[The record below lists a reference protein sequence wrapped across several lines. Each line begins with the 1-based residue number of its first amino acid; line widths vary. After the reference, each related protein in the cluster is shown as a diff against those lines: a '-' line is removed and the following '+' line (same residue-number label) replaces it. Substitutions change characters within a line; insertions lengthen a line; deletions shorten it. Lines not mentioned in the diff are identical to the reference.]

1 MYTTSELFSMMIQIV
16 FINLVL
22 SGDNV
27 AIISLSVKNLPV
39 HKAKLVSMI
48 GVILALV
55 FRIFFV
61 AIIGILFNLKW
72 LHLNLIGGI
81 ILILVTFNMFH
92 HDKTSSSSSKDDG
105 EGFMKAL
112 FSIIISDISMS
123 LDNVLAITSI
133 TMASSGV
140 INRQEM
146 TLIIFGTIACM
157 PIIFFGSEAVS
168 KLMNKCQAV
177 IYICAG
183 LLIYTATK
191 MILSDSI
198 VSNLIDK
205 VNPIIGVSVIVI
217 MATILAGIL
226 LRGKK
231 NNSC

>member
-1 MYTTSELFSMMIQIV
+1 MYTTSELFAKMIQIV

-48 GVILALV
+48 GVILALI

-81 ILILVTFNMFH
+81 ILILVTINMFN
-92 HDKTSSSSSKDDG
+92 HDKTSSSSEKDDKD
-105 EGFMKAL
+105 GFMKAL

-133 TMASSGV
+133 TMADSGV

-177 IYICAG
+177 IYLCAG
-183 LLIYTATK
+183 LLVYTATK

-198 VSNLIDK
+198 VSNLINK
-205 VNPIIGVSVIVI
+205 INPVLGLALIVI
-217 MATILAGIL
+217 MATILVAIMIKD
-226 LRGKK
+226 KK
-231 NNSC
+231 KSC

>member
-1 MYTTSELFSMMIQIV
+1 MYTTSELFAKMIQIV

-48 GVILALV
+48 GVILALI

-61 AIIGILFNLKW
+61 AIIGVLFNLKW
-72 LHLNLIGGI
+72 LHLNLVGGI
-81 ILILVTFNMFH
+81 ILILVTINMFNH
-92 HDKTSSSSSKDDG
+92 EKSTSDSDKDDN

-133 TMASSGV
+133 TMADSGV
-140 INRQEM
+140 ISRQEM

-177 IYICAG
+177 IYLCAG
-183 LLIYTATK
+183 LLVYTATK

-198 VSNLIDK
+198 VSNLINK
-205 VNPIIGVSVIVI
+205 VNPVIGLAVIVI
-217 MATILAGIL
+217 MATILIVIMIKD
-226 LRGKK
+226 KK
-231 NNSC
+231 KSC

>member
-1 MYTTSELFSMMIQIV
+1 MYTTSELFAKMIQIV

-48 GVILALV
+48 GVILALI

-61 AIIGILFNLKW
+61 AIIGVLFNLKW
-72 LHLNLIGGI
+72 LHLNLVGGI
-81 ILILVTFNMFH
+81 ILILVTINMFNH
-92 HDKTSSSSSKDDG
+92 EKTSSSSEKDDN
-105 EGFMKAL
+105 EGFMKSL
-112 FSIIISDISMS
+112 FAIIISDISMS

-133 TMASSGV
+133 TMADSGV
-140 INRQEM
+140 ISRQEM

-183 LLIYTATK
+183 LLVYTATK

-198 VSNLIDK
+198 VSNLVNK
-205 VNPIIGVSVIVI
+205 VNPVIGLAVIVI
-217 MATILAGIL
+217 MATILIAIL
-226 LRGKK
+226 IKDKK
-231 NNSC
+231 KSC

>member
-1 MYTTSELFSMMIQIV
+1 MYTTSELFSKMIQIV

-48 GVILALV
+48 GVILALI

-61 AIIGILFNLKW
+61 AIIGVLFNLKW
-72 LHLNLIGGI
+72 LHLNLVGGI
-81 ILILVTFNMFH
+81 ILILVTINMFN
-92 HDKTSSSSSKDDG
+92 HDKTSSSSEKDDKD
-105 EGFMKAL
+105 GFMKAL

-133 TMASSGV
+133 TMADSGV
-140 INRQEM
+140 ISRQEM

-177 IYICAG
+177 IYLCAG
-183 LLIYTATK
+183 LLVYTATK

-198 VSNLIDK
+198 VSNLINK
-205 VNPIIGVSVIVI
+205 VNPVIGLAVIVI
-217 MATILAGIL
+217 MATILIVIMIKD
-226 LRGKK
+226 KK
-231 NNSC
+231 KSC

>member
-81 ILILVTFNMFH
+81 ILIFVTINMFN
-92 HDKTSSSSSKDDG
+92 HDKSSSSLGKEDKD
-105 EGFMKAL
+105 GFMKAL

-133 TMASSGV
+133 TMADSGV

-146 TLIIFGTIACM
+146 ILIIFGTIACM

-191 MILSDSI
+191 MILNDSI
-198 VSNLIDK
+198 VSNLVDK
-205 VNPIIGVSVIVI
+205 INPIIGLAVIVI
-217 MATILAGIL
+217 MATILVVFMIKD
-226 LRGKK
+226 KK
-231 NNSC
+231 KSC